1 MNRIGL
7 PWGALA
13 LCAMVFAPGLATAD
27 EPNLWV
33 SYHFTAMNNFEEGD
47 YQDALL
53 LAKSAAEE
61 SHKRYRS
68 AETHEELGNALTA
81 IGEFDE
87 AERHYNEAI
96 RLKKSSLGK
105 GHRFMASAYNNLADL
120 LYIQGEYE
128 YDRVESL
135 YRGALDVNERDQKN
149 IEVCRSLNGLALL
162 HNDAGEYLEAEELL
176 KRALALHEK
185 AERRDDPFTATVLT
199 NLAILY
205 INLERFEESEALLER
220 AKYIQDVRLH
230 EDHPDVSLRMHATA
244 ALYGKTDRVRE
255 AVKMAREA
263 DEIRDK
269 QLAKGDLY

>member
-7 PWGALA
+7 PLAAFVMSALV
-13 LCAMVFAPGLATAD
+13 LLPGVAAAD

-33 SYHFTAMNNFEEGD
+33 SYHFTAMNNFEDGD

-61 SHKRYRS
+61 SHKRYRT

-81 IGEFDE
+81 IGNFEE
-87 AERHYNEAI
+87 AERHYNEAL
-96 RLKKSSLGK
+96 RLKKRSLGK
-105 GHRFMASAYNNLADL
+105 GHRFMASSYNNLADL

-128 YDRVESL
+128 YDRVEAL
-135 YRGALDVNERDQKN
+135 YRSALDVLERDQKN
-149 IEVCRSLNGLALL
+149 IEVCRSLNGMALL
-162 HNDAGEYLEAEELL
+162 HHDAGEHVEAEELL

-205 INLERFEESEALLER
+205 MHLERYDEAEPLLER

-230 EDHPDVSLRMHATA
+230 ADHPDVSLRMHATA
-244 ALYGKTDRVRE
+244 ALYGKTGRVRE
-255 AVKMAREA
+255 AAALAKAA
-263 DEIRDK
+263 DEIRE
-269 QLAKGDLY
+269 QQFAKGDLY